1 MRRAGWA
8 DVTGRNARHEFR
20 VTVIPTVHIIKA
32 ATFCARAGTASPL
45 TCAAASTIAPSKL
58 PTSRNSWPPCRGW
71 AVSAGV
77 ATPPASCRSRP
88 RRPGGGSTARWST
101 PAADSSDHR
110 PGYLRDNQLDGSRP
124 APPTE
129 SEKGMLLGGK
139 SIVVTGGNTG
149 VGEAIVLAAAAEG
162 ANVVVDY
169 VMHPDYRAGVIAA
182 AGRSAARSAWGLT
195 PRARRTC
202 TGSSGPPWRTSTSTT
217 STTPRTLTS
226 ASPGSR
232 RTWPTPRLE
241 LLHYHV
247 GSGRSGH
254 GWWCDII
261 CCRPAGGRRRR
272 CGLRRCRPTRAA
284 PGRSPSRASRGPR
297 GARRTG
303 RAARRRAGHR

>member
-101 PAADSSDHR
+101 PTADSSDHR

-169 VMHPDYRAGVIAA
+169 VMHPDCRAGVIAA

-202 TGSSGPPWRTSTSTT
+202 TGSPDRRGELRPRRPPR
-217 STTPRTLTS
+217 
-226 ASPGSR
+226 
-232 RTWPTPRLE
+232 
-241 LLHYHV
+241 
-247 GSGRSGH
+247 
-254 GWWCDII
+254 
-261 CCRPAGGRRRR
+261 CRGRRRQR
-272 CGLRRCRPTRAA
+272 HPARAG
-284 PGRSPSRASRGPR
+284 PGPR
-297 GARRTG
+297 HAWNCCTTTW
-303 RAARRRAGHR
+303 AQAIWPWVVV